1 MVLVIH
7 CFDYCTKNNYHM
19 FCNVDCLRSPKM
31 CSKYKKMKN
40 SHTQLDITSKNIE
53 AIENSLNTLRE
64 QCALGKLEFKST
76 QKVLWAIPFQTIFNL
91 EIKPYKM
98 NKVVSLYFPSTDHL

>member
-40 SHTQLDITSKNIE
+40 SHTQLDITSRNIE
-53 AIENSLNTLRE
+53 AIENSLNKLRE
-64 QCALGKLEFKST
+64 ECALGKLKFKSFRN
-76 QKVLWAIPFQTIFNL
+76 VFWFIPFLSNIGGQV
-91 EIKPYKM
+91 KPYRM
-98 NKVVSLYFPSTDHL
+98 NTIVS